1 MGGYRIYLRKG
12 EKMDNISI
20 KDTIKELKKILP
32 FTEGTN
38 DVDRRNKALRK
49 AIHLLEQIEKK
60 SA

>member
-1 MGGYRIYLRKG
+1 
-12 EKMDNISI
+12 MDNISI

-38 DVDRRNKALRK
+38 DVDCRNKALRK